1 MKVGAGAIKTDGT
14 LWLWGYNYYGQL
26 GQSEGASSVYG
37 ISSPVQ
43 VPGTNWTEYAVDYN
57 ASYGIKTNGTLFA
70 WGDNEFGELGQGSDG
85 HPTMRSSPVQIPGTT
100 WSKVFAG
107 KTASPRAIK
116 TDGTLWSWGHNTYGT
131 GGNNNTTTTNSPVQ
145 TPGTYALLWHGADF
159 SMAAKEA

>member
-1 MKVGAGAIKTDGT
+1 M
-14 LWLWGYNYYGQL
+14 L
-26 GQSEGASSVYG
+26 
-37 ISSPVQ
+37 
-43 VPGTNWTEYAVDYN
+43 DYN
-57 ASYGIKTNGTLFA
+57 ASYGIKTNGTLWA

-116 TDGTLWSWGHNTYGT
+116 TDGTLWGWGYNGYGS
-131 GGNNNTTTTNSPVQ
+131 GGNNNTTQTNSPVQ

-159 SMAAKEA
+159 SMAAKEL